1 MAIAAS
7 LNVNLTATSGQFT
20 STMTKAAG
28 TMKKVGTTA
37 SLVGRTVKGF
47 IAASA
52 AKKAFSFIS
61 HAVGDLTELAKTAEA
76 AGFSL
81 SKMQKLKLGTA
92 QMDAVKLGAAFAQL
106 KLQFVSG
113 LAPAIQY
120 VTGLFARLTNTTIA
134 GFSLMELAG
143 KSVGAVIVIIGKSI
157 QITAKLLAKALT
169 PFAEAIAGIAVSIA
183 ELATK
188 FGDLKTATKFAE
200 IAEKA
205 GKIGQSLKTIDGQLD
220 WEDIFAWPEMKVMAN
235 EVKMEAQAVKKELE
249 IPQGIKLGTGADAI
263 FGYKQKQMRMEA
275 KNNPQA
281 AANKQVQLITET
293 NRRLAELI
301 RLQSETTVVTA

>member
-52 AKKAFSFIS
+52 AKKAFNFIS

-81 SKMQKLKLGTA
+81 SKMERIKLGTA
-92 QMDAVKLGAAFAQL
+92 QVDADRLGAAFAKM
-106 KLQFVSG
+106 KLQFIAG
-113 LAPAIQY
+113 LAPAIQH
-120 VTGLFARLTNTTIA
+120 TAELMTWFTNTTVA

-143 KSVGAVIVIIGKSI
+143 KSVGAVIIVIGKSI
-157 QITAKLLAKALT
+157 QITAKLMAKSLI
-169 PFAEAIAGIAVSIA
+169 PFAEAIAGISVSIS
-183 ELATK
+183 ELAMK
-188 FGDLKTATKFAE
+188 FGDLKTATKFAD

-205 GKIGQSLKTIDGQLD
+205 GKIGQSLQTIDGQLD
-220 WEDIFAWPEMKVMAN
+220 WDKIFDWPDFKVKANDI
-235 EVKMEAQAVKKELE
+235 KMEAKAVKKELE

-263 FGYKQKQMRMEA
+263 FGYRQKQMRADA

-293 NRRLAELI
+293 NRKLAELI